1 MIKMGWKYIIM
12 DEYKMLY

>member
-1 MIKMGWKYIIM
+1 MGWKYIIM